1 MELGLAKSSRP
12 EAMQRFWHEIPTLM
26 VSFGF
31 PYLLYDAP
39 RVPTYVNAYST
50 TESMQQAV
58 ADALLGD
65 LEWNRNNPVDPFCGL
80 GDARY

>member
-1 MELGLAKSSRP
+1 
-12 EAMQRFWHEIPTLM
+12 
-26 VSFGF
+26 
-31 PYLLYDAP
+31 
-39 RVPTYVNAYST
+39 
-50 TESMQQAV
+50 MQQAV